1 MSTRPF
7 ISWAYIYSVAF
18 GRLLAFFYAQNHF
31 YNLTRF
37 YIARQHAHVCRTRY
51 CFTNSVCRSVRLSV
65 CLSIVGTVCKQMD
78 LSSYF
83 LDINLCVRT
92 VWHRMTKFGTV
103 TPVGRSI
110 FLGVSHAH
118 IVHTKGIRP
127 KGWTAPASPEFLG
140 PPHACTN
147 STRNNN
153 EILHGDQTTD
163 VRQILH
169 SRPRMLTRD
178 LFAVATFPLCTEV
191 DFEQSRSHLSLA
203 KRVWHL

>member
-18 GRLLAFFYAQNHF
+18 GRLLAFFYAQKHF

-118 IVHTKGIRP
+118 IPRGFVPRD
-127 KGWTAPASPEFLG
+127 G
-140 PPHACTN
+140 PPRRLPNFWDLPMRAQTVRETTTKFCTVIKLQMWGKFY
-147 STRNNN
+147 T
-153 EILHGDQTTD
+153 
-163 VRQILH
+163 
-169 SRPRMLTRD
+169 
-178 LFAVATFPLCTEV
+178 V
-191 DFEQSRSHLSLA
+191 DHECWRAICL
-203 KRVWHL
+203 R